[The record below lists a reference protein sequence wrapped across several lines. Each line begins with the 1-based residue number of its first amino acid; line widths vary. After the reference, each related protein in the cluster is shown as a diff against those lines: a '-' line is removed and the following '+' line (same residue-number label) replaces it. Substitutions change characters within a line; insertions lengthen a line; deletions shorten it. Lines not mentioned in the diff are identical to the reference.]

1 MTQYVSFNI
10 SIFRLLIK
18 KLQTKTLT
26 WIIHDKNPQANN
38 KYFVFHLISENI
50 WRFCLVFVQI
60 VSAPT
65 PKNPFCVTAYNA
77 TRV

>member
-26 WIIHDKNPQANN
+26 WIIHDKNPQASN
-38 KYFVFHLISENI
+38 KYFVFHLIPENI
-50 WRFCLVFVQI
+50 WRFCHVNEMNRALGHLCAHI
-60 VSAPT
+60 G
-65 PKNPFCVTAYNA
+65 
-77 TRV
+77 